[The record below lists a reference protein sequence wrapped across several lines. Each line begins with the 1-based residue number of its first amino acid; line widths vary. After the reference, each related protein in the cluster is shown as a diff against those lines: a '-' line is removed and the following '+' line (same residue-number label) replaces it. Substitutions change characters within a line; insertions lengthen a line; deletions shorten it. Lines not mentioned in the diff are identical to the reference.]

1 MIGET
6 VFHYKILD
14 KIGEG
19 GMGVVYRAEDINL
32 RRTVAL
38 KFLSPST
45 VPSGSTRER
54 IMKEARAAA
63 SLDHQN
69 ICAIHEVEEFD
80 EQLFIVMAYCKGR
93 TLGTLL
99 REEKPGLKQSLDI
112 LIQIAD
118 GLGAAHENGIIHRD
132 IKPAN
137 VIVSDKGKVKIMD
150 FGLAKQSGAETK
162 SMTMAGAGTLAYM
175 SPEQVR
181 GDHVDPRSDI
191 WSLGVLM
198 YQMLAGRRPFKGDY
212 DASVLYSIVNDKH
225 IPAAEAV
232 PDLPTELGAI
242 IERTLEKSPDDRYE
256 SMEQLRND
264 LVGVRNFLF
273 GEPDDTTTGK
283 TFFAGASHIFG
294 WKLTSI
300 LALSVSVVLI
310 ILMIRYI
317 ITEKDSPDTD
327 SRITP
332 TTLDKRSPGPAELE
346 EAEVFFTQGI
356 ELYSSGNQTKG
367 IPLIEHALEIN
378 PEHFEALMKLAVYYD
393 WGGDYERAAGYIE
406 RAKRIAEKRNELDDY
421 ATCATTE
428 AKVLHNWDL
437 AIKFYKDYLQ
447 ANPESVKT
455 HIQIGYILSRYKG
468 DNGGALEQYD
478 LFFNLD
484 PENKSRMHAL
494 AHNYTGTAWL
504 YSGEFENAIEAFTKY
519 REMLPDPPDPVTSLA
534 GAYLFAGRYDESY
547 RLYTTLLRVDAPPFT
562 VHDGLGKVCS
572 KTGRLRES
580 NEHYQRYLGSVTF
593 KGQKVNGHLNIA
605 RNYLAQK
612 DTVSFDRIMDEIDVI
627 DPEATRAC
635 WLRGVRHVILDND
648 IKRARSEFSRLT
660 ALMEK
665 PFVFEETSRHEHLRG
680 LILLAEGR
688 TIGAVEA
695 LKEAVRKSPRDF
707 LFFGREYARVLLEA
721 GLTDEAI
728 AECHNL
734 EKFNS
739 NDPRLLMILCRA
751 YSSNGDM
758 VSAKEYFERTLKV
771 LAEADDDFVPLTEF
785 ENEFETLKSI

>member
-6 VFHYKILD
+6 VFHYRILD

-45 VPSGSTRER
+45 VFGGSTRER

-93 TLGTLL
+93 TLGTLI
-99 REEKPGLKQSLDI
+99 RDEKPGLRESLDI

-118 GLGAAHENGIIHRD
+118 GLGAAHEAGIIHRD

-181 GDHVDPRSDI
+181 GNHVDPRSDI

-198 YQMLAGRRPFKGDY
+198 YQMLTGRRPFEGDY

-225 IPAAEAV
+225 IPAAEAF
-232 PDLPTELGAI
+232 PDLPPEIGAI

-264 LVGVRNFLF
+264 LVGVRNILF

-300 LALSVSVVLI
+300 LAVSVSVVLI

-317 ITEKDSPDTD
+317 LIEKDSSDPD
-327 SRITP
+327 SRITS
-332 TTLDKRSPGPAELE
+332 TTVDERSPGPAELE
-346 EAEVFFTQGI
+346 KAEVLYTQGT

-367 IPLIEHALEIN
+367 IPFIEHALEIN
-378 PEHFEALMKLAVYYD
+378 PDHFEALKTLAVYYD

-406 RAKRIAEKRNELDDY
+406 RAKRIAKKRNELDDY
-421 ATCATTE
+421 TTCAVTE
-428 AKVLHNWDL
+428 AMVLHNWDL
-437 AIKFYKDYLQ
+437 AIKLYGDYLQ
-447 ANPESVKT
+447 VNPDSART

-468 DNGGALEQYD
+468 DNKGALEQYS
-478 LFFNLD
+478 LFFKLD
-484 PENKSRMHAL
+484 PENKSRMNAL

-504 YSGEFENAIEAFTKY
+504 YSGEFEKAIAAFTRY
-519 REMLPDPPDPVTSLA
+519 SELLPETPDPVSSLA
-534 GAYLFAGRYDESY
+534 GAYLFAGNYDEAY
-547 RLYTTLLRVDAPPFT
+547 RLYTSLLHLDAPPFT
-562 VHDGLGKVCS
+562 VYEGIGKICS
-572 KTGRLRES
+572 ETGRLRES
-580 NEHYQRYLGSVTF
+580 NEQFQRYLGSVTF
-593 KGQKVNGHLNIA
+593 RGQKVNGHLNVA
-605 RNYLAQK
+605 RNYLIQK
-612 DTVSFDRIMDEIDVI
+612 DMVSFDRIMNEIDVI
-627 DPEATRAC
+627 DPEAARAC
-635 WLRGVRHVILDND
+635 WLRGVRYITLEND
-648 IKRARSEFSRLT
+648 IKRARAEFSRLT

-680 LILLAEGR
+680 LILFAEGR
-688 TIGAVEA
+688 MIGALEA
-695 LKEAVRKSPRDF
+695 LKKAARKSPRDF
-707 LFFGREYARVLLEA
+707 FFFGREHARVLLES
-721 GLTDEAI
+721 GMTNEAL
-728 AECHNL
+728 AECRKL

-739 NDPRLLMILCRA
+739 NEPWLLMIMCRA
-751 YSSNGDM
+751 YSLTGDIF
-758 VSAKEYFERTLKV
+758 SAKEYYERTLEV
-771 LAEADDDFVPLTEF
+771 LADADEDFVPLIEF
-785 ENEFETLKSI
+785 EKEFEDLKSI